1 MCRWGCPDYESTYMC
16 KFCGTRYCSECLH
29 GDFHGLMT
37 QPDHCRKCNQFK
49 CQGKRVEVVVFAPGT
64 EPKGSKKSGKVL
76 LSFLALL
83 FVGLYFH
90 TSLAFTVNIGTTV
103 ASARP
108 VGETGRRRSGR
119 DSLSS
124 IVQGR
129 PSVSMATNKKSSV
142 TASPGSQS
150 DMNTKRATSSGNI
163 SNAIV
168 PTIKKESSSG
178 FNYQTLTE
186 TSPLNMPKTRI
197 KSKQPIRS
205 HSSTNAELSYHIQQ
219 LRNLSKLKS
228 TISGDG
234 RHSNTDDRIRLTSS
248 NLKVE
253 CDENGTGAVRTTME
267 VETIEASIDL
277 PVSWKPAL
285 QQITIERDAWDHKVE
300 FLLAVIGYAVDL
312 GNVWRFPTIV
322 YMNGGGAFFIPYFI
336 LLIFGGLPLFYME
349 LALGQY
355 HRSGVFTV
363 WTHICPLVKGVGWAT
378 VLINFMMAM
387 FYNTIISWA
396 VYYLAMTIF
405 NIRSSLP
412 WKECHHP
419 WNTECCVAAS
429 AHEHQ
434 YTQQLNNLTK
444 KVLNATSLL
453 TRSSREN
460 CTRLVYSTEEFF
472 FRRVQEVDK
481 ANSFNDLGKI
491 KWELAAC
498 LFVVFIFVY
507 FALWKGIK
515 SSGKAVWI
523 TAIAPYAILLILL
536 LRGITLSGSSIG
548 IQYYLQ
554 PKMEL
559 LKSFSIWNAAA
570 TQIFFSLGP
579 GFGVLLALSS
589 YNKFHNN
596 CYRDALV
603 TSSINCATSVLA
615 GFVVFSTLGHMA
627 DVSHKTIEQVIEDKG
642 SELVFIVYPHTIALM
657 NWSKLWSILFF
668 FMLITLGIDSTF
680 GGLESI
686 ITGLCD
692 EFPQI
697 FGRHRSLF
705 VLGVLVICYLGALPT
720 CTYGGDYIVNLMNE
734 VSVAPALLLVVF
746 VECIAVSWFYGV
758 NRFSN
763 DIKAMIGHR
772 PSLFWR
778 VIWYIVSP
786 LFLLMIFYI
795 SMDNFLFGNMEI
807 KRISFRNLPTNVQ
820 VWSYLMVFVPM
831 LCIPAYAVYKLIITP
846 GKDFDERLQR
856 AIQPEEPL
864 REHVSCLPLS
874 GQEQQ
879 PTQQENRVDE
889 L

>member
-1 MCRWGCPDYESTYMC
+1 M
-16 KFCGTRYCSECLH
+16 
-29 GDFHGLMT
+29 
-37 QPDHCRKCNQFK
+37 
-49 CQGKRVEVVVFAPGT
+49 
-64 EPKGSKKSGKVL
+64 
-76 LSFLALL
+76 
-83 FVGLYFH
+83 
-90 TSLAFTVNIGTTV
+90 
-103 ASARP
+103 
-108 VGETGRRRSGR
+108 
-119 DSLSS
+119 SS
-124 IVQGR
+124 IIQGR
-129 PSVSMATNKKSSV
+129 PSMPSSTNKKSSSTTTNSTSV
-142 TASPGSQS
+142 SNI
-150 DMNTKRATSSGNI
+150 NTKRATSSGNI

-168 PTIKKESSSG
+168 PTLKKESSSG
-178 FNYQTLTE
+178 FNYLSLTE
-186 TSPLNMPKTRI
+186 TSPLNVPKTKPKI
-197 KSKQPIRS
+197 KSPVRS
-205 HSSTNAELSYHIQQ
+205 HSSTNAELSYHLQQ
-219 LRNLSKLKS
+219 LKNLSKLKS
-228 TISGDG
+228 TISGDDRNG
-234 RHSNTDDRIRLTSS
+234 NNEERIRLTSS

-253 CDENGTGAVRTTME
+253 CDENGTGAIHTTME
-267 VETIEASIDL
+267 VETIETSIEL

-285 QQITIERDAWDHKVE
+285 QQITMQRDAWDHKVE

-312 GNVWRFPTIV
+312 GNVWRFPTAV

-396 VYYLAMTIF
+396 VYYLVMTIY
-405 NIRSSLP
+405 NIRSPLP
-412 WKECHHP
+412 WKECNHS

-429 AHEHQ
+429 VEEQQ
-434 YTQQLNNLTK
+434 YTEQLSNLTK
-444 KVLNATSLL
+444 KVLSAAAKSATTLVTKSP
-453 TRSSREN
+453 REN

-472 FRRVQEVDK
+472 YRRVQEVDK
-481 ANSFNDLGKI
+481 ADSFNDLGKI

-523 TAIAPYAILLILL
+523 TAVAPYAILIILL
-536 LRGITLSGSSIG
+536 LRGITLSGSAIG
-548 IQYYLQ
+548 IHYYLH
-554 PKMEL
+554 PKLEL
-559 LKSFSIWNAAA
+559 LRSFSIWNAAA

-603 TSSINCATSVLA
+603 TSTINCATSVLA

-627 DVSHKTIEQVIEDKG
+627 EVSKKTIEQVIEDKG

-657 NWSKLWSILFF
+657 NWSHLWAILFF

-692 EFPQI
+692 EFPHI

-734 VSVAPALLLVVF
+734 ISVAPALLLVVF

-758 NRFSN
+758 NRFSD
-763 DIKAMIGHR
+763 DIKAMIGSR

-778 VIWYIVSP
+778 VIWYIISP

-795 SMDNFLFGNMEI
+795 SMDNFLLGNIEI
-807 KRISFRNLPTNVQ
+807 KRIRFKNLPTKVQ
-820 VWSYLMVFVPM
+820 IWSYLMVYVPM
-831 LCIPAYAVYKLIITP
+831 LCIPAYALYKLIITP

-856 AIQPEEPL
+856 SIQPEERVRDYITSSSP
-864 REHVSCLPLS
+864 SS
-874 GQEQQ
+874 QQ
-879 PTQQENRVDE
+879 QKQKQDE
-889 L
+889 DKIDDL